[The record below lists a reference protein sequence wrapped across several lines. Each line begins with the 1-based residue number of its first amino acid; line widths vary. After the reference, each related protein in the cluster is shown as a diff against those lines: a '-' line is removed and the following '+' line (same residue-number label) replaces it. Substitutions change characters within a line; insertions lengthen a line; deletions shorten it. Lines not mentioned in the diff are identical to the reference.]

1 MHAWLRWL
9 LPAFFIV
16 YLAAALVWPTWRT
29 WKRTGINPYAL
40 GNSDKAHDY
49 IGAMF
54 RYSFAVGAAVVI
66 AYGLWPAG
74 YGYLAPVEWLER
86 PALVYAGL
94 GLLAASL
101 VWTVIAQASLGKS
114 WRIGIDTMNETE
126 LVRVG
131 VYRISR
137 NPIFLGMR
145 ATLLGLFL
153 VLPNAVTLAVVVLGE
168 ALIQIQ
174 VRLEEEFL
182 AARHG
187 PRYAEYR
194 RSTRR
199 WL

>member
-9 LPAFFIV
+9 LPAFFTV
-16 YLAAALVWPTWRT
+16 YLAAVLVWPTWRT

-40 GNSDKAHDY
+40 GNSDQAHDY

-66 AYGLWPAG
+66 AYALWPTG

-86 PALVYAGL
+86 LAFVYVGL
-94 GLLAASL
+94 GLLVASL

-145 ATLLGLFL
+145 ATLVGLFL

-182 AARHG
+182 AAKHG

-194 RSTRR
+194 RNTRR

>member
-9 LPAFFIV
+9 LPAFFTV
-16 YLAAALVWPTWRT
+16 YLAAALLWPTWRT

-40 GNSDKAHDY
+40 GNSGKATDY
-49 IGAMF
+49 IGVMF
-54 RYSFAVGAAVVI
+54 RYSFAACVGVLI
-66 AYGLWPAG
+66 AYALWPVA
-74 YGYLAPVEWLER
+74 YGYLAPIKWLMR
-86 PALVYAGL
+86 PALVYVGL

-114 WRIGIDTMNETE
+114 WRIGIDTVNETE
-126 LVRVG
+126 LVKVG

-145 ATLLGLFL
+145 ATLLGFFL
-153 VLPNAVTLAVVVLGE
+153 VLPNAVMLAVVVLGE

-182 AARHG
+182 AAKHG
-187 PRYAEYR
+187 ARYAEYQ

>member
-1 MHAWLRWL
+1 MYAWLRWL
-9 LPAFFIV
+9 LPAFFTV
-16 YLAAALVWPTWRT
+16 YLAAAFVWPTWRT
-29 WKRTGINPYAL
+29 WKRTGIIPYAL
-40 GNSDKAHDY
+40 GNSDKAHDF

-54 RYSFAVGAAVVI
+54 RYSFAACVGVLI
-66 AYGLWPAG
+66 AYALWPAG

-86 PALVYAGL
+86 PTLIYTGL
-94 GLLAASL
+94 GLLAVSL

-114 WRIGIDTMNETE
+114 WRIGIDTVNETE
-126 LVRVG
+126 LIRAG
-131 VYRISR
+131 LYRISR

-145 ATLLGLFL
+145 ATLLGFFL

-182 AARHG
+182 AAKHG
-187 PRYAEYR
+187 PRYAEYQ

>member
-9 LPAFFIV
+9 LPAFFTV
-16 YLAAALVWPTWRT
+16 YLAAALAWPTWRT
-29 WKRTGINPYAL
+29 GRRTGITPYAL
-40 GNSDKAHDY
+40 GNSGKAHDY
-49 IGAMF
+49 IDTMF
-54 RYSFAVGAAVVI
+54 RYLFVACAGIVI
-66 AYGLWPAG
+66 AYALWRVA
-74 YGYLAPVEWLER
+74 YSYFAPVEWLAR
-86 PALVYAGL
+86 PTLVYAGL

-101 VWTVIAQASLGKS
+101 VWTVIAQASLGNS
-114 WRIGIDTMNETE
+114 WRIGIDMVNETE
-126 LVRVG
+126 LVRAG

-153 VLPNAVTLAVVVLGE
+153 VLPNAVTLVVVVLGE

-182 AARHG
+182 AAKHG
-187 PRYAEYR
+187 TRYEEYQR
-194 RSTRR
+194 RTRR

>member
-1 MHAWLRWL
+1 L
-9 LPAFFIV
+9 
-16 YLAAALVWPTWRT
+16 
-29 WKRTGINPYAL
+29 KRTGINPYAL
-40 GNSDKAHDY
+40 GNSDKATDY
-49 IGAMF
+49 IGVMF
-54 RYSFAVGAAVVI
+54 RYSFAACVGVLI
-66 AYGLWPAG
+66 AYALWPAG

-94 GLLAASL
+94 GLLVVSL

-114 WRIGIDTMNETE
+114 WRIGIDTVNDTE

-145 ATLLGLFL
+145 ATLLGFFL

-168 ALIQIQ
+168 GLIQIQ

-182 AARHG
+182 AAKHG
-187 PRYAEYR
+187 MRYAKYH

-199 WL
+199 WLYVIAYRSTQR

>member
-1 MHAWLRWL
+1 MHAWLRWM
-9 LPAFFIV
+9 LPGFLTV
-16 YLAAALVWPTWRT
+16 YLAAAFVWPTWRT
-29 WKRTGINPYAL
+29 WKQTGINPYAL
-40 GNSDKAHDY
+40 GNSEKADDY
-49 IGAMF
+49 IGVMF
-54 RYSFAVGAAVVI
+54 RYLFGAGAGVVI
-66 AYGLWPAG
+66 AFALWPAG
-74 YGYLAPVEWLER
+74 YGYLAPFEWLGR

-101 VWTVIAQASLGKS
+101 VWTVIAQASMGKS
-114 WRIGIDTMNETE
+114 WRIGIDTVNETE
-126 LVRVG
+126 LVTVG

-182 AARHG
+182 AAKLG
-187 PRYAEYR
+187 TRYAEYQ